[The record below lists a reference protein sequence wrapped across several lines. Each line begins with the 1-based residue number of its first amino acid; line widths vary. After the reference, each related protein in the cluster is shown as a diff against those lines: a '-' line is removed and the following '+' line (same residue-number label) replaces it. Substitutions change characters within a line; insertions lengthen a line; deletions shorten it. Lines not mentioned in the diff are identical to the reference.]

1 MLHIND
7 TIAQNISV
15 LVIGANQSSEKDLR
29 MKLAEQPVNLTFVSS
44 VDEAKQCILQ
54 DVSCLYDAYLFDNN
68 ERYIENLTLLKAL
81 KRNGQYAVVPV
92 IFQAE
97 REDPEKI
104 EQSLQHGVYF
114 YLLKPYTQELLLSVL
129 KAAVIGF
136 DHQQALT
143 QNLMVVKGQP
153 ERLESK
159 LQAAHFHIKTIED
172 AKSLACALAFITP
185 NPQEAVVGLFELM
198 MNAIEHGNLNISYE
212 EKTTLILTNQL
223 QSEIERR
230 QNLPENCDKF
240 VSIKFERQPEA
251 LQFTIQD
258 MGQGFNHTSY
268 LDFSVERAMDSHG
281 RGVMIAN
288 KLSFDELHYED
299 NGCTAIGRISIKS
312 TPTSCG

>member
-1 MLHIND
+1 MLTFND
-7 TIAQNISV
+7 SIAQPISV
-15 LVIGANQSSEKDLR
+15 LVIGASQLSERDLR
-29 MKLAEQPVNLTFVSS
+29 AKLIEQPVRLTFVDS
-44 VDEAKQCILQ
+44 VHEAKQCILQ
-54 DVSCLYDAYLFDNN
+54 DVSSLYDAYLFDNN
-68 ERYIENLTLLKAL
+68 ERYVENLALLKAL

-92 IFQAE
+92 IFQADL
-97 REDPEKI
+97 EDPKKI

-143 QNLMVVKGQP
+143 HNLMVVKGQP

-159 LQAAHFHIKTIED
+159 LQTAHFHIKTIED

-198 MNAIEHGNLNISYE
+198 SNAIEHGNLNITYE
-212 EKTTLILTNQL
+212 EKSTLILTNQL
-223 QSEIERR
+223 QAEIERR
-230 QNLPENCDKF
+230 QNLPENQEKF
-240 VSIKFERQPEA
+240 VSIIFERKPNV

-258 MGQGFNHTSY
+258 MGQGFNHRSY

-299 NGCTAIGRISIKS
+299 SGRTAIGRIFH
-312 TPTSCG
+312 